1 MLITWQGCAFILQG
15 RYIEHQALRT
25 FGTCE
30 RITSVTSFRPKHHS
44 LKDESVLTTVRGISD
59 LTVLYRQFME
69 YRLEVLEERI
79 RGKLHEMRKGG
90 NKFNTVAAKAF
101 LDEQEQ
107 FLAHT
112 NQQIIPNEL
121 VPKGHIDDN
130 ISDGHVE
137 PDTTETQIDEVS
149 DGFEN
154 ITVPLSDDL
163 LSVNETHT

>member
-1 MLITWQGCAFILQG
+1 MLIICQGCAVVLQG
-15 RYIEHQALRT
+15 RYIEHEALRA

-44 LKDESVLTTVRGISD
+44 LKDETVLTTVRGISD
-59 LTVLYRQFME
+59 LNVLYRQFME
-69 YRLEVLEERI
+69 YRLEILEERI
-79 RGKLHEMRKGG
+79 RDKLREMRKGF
-90 NKFNTVAAKAF
+90 NKFNTASAKAF
-101 LDEQEQ
+101 LDEQTD

-137 PDTTETQIDEVS
+137 PNATEIAIDEVC

-154 ITVPLSDDL
+154 ITAPSGHDL
-163 LSVNETHT
+163 LTVNETPT